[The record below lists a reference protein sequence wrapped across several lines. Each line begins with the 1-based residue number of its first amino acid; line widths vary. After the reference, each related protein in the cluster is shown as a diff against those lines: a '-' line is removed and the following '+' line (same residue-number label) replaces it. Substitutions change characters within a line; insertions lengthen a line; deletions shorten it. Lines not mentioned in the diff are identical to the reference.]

1 MHRPISELKD
11 LKDNLDKYNK
21 LSTTVGDEKIG
32 IDVIKKILSGIL
44 SGRINKDNI
53 KDKYLEEIHDVKKL
67 LDEALVKKI
76 QKLDQN

>member
-21 LSTTVGDEKIG
+21 LSTTVGDEKIW
-32 IDVIKKILSGIL
+32 IDVIKKNLSGIL

-76 QKLDQN
+76 QKLDQD

>member
-32 IDVIKKILSGIL
+32 IDVIKKNLSGIL